1 MGPSDAA
8 AKSSAGITF
17 GATPATPRAGLGV
30 GKMRPSEFDDPAFL
44 DRLRGGDPAAYRSL
58 IRRFHRSLTSVA
70 ASVIGSHAQAEEVVQ
85 DAWLAVFSGIGR
97 FEGRSSVVTW
107 LFTIVLNR
115 ARSRAS
121 RERRLVA
128 LPSGLDGAEPGERGV
143 PLSAFR
149 PDGHWIEAPRLWD
162 DVNPERIV
170 GGRQLWDLVQE
181 FIETLAHGQRA
192 VLVLR
197 DIEGCTAEEA
207 CELLKITAE
216 NQRVLLHRARS
227 RVREAI
233 DAATAGTL
241 PAAAAT
247 SVRPP
252 SGRASR
258 RRLVGWLTELARV
271 AVRVRS
277 VGRSWVHPSN
287 VAAFR

>member
-1 MGPSDAA
+1 
-8 AKSSAGITF
+8 
-17 GATPATPRAGLGV
+17 
-30 GKMRPSEFDDPAFL
+30 MRPSEFDDPAFL
-44 DRLRGGDPAAYRSL
+44 DRLRRGDPAAYRAL

-70 ASVIGSHAQAEEVVQ
+70 ASVIGSQAQAEEVVQ
-85 DAWLAVFSGIGR
+85 DAWLAVFIGIGR

-128 LPSGLDGAEPGERGV
+128 LPAGLDGGEPGERGV

-149 PDGHWIEAPRLWD
+149 PDGHWIEEPRLWD

-197 DIEGCTAEEA
+197 DIEGYSAEEA
-207 CELLKITAE
+207 CELLKLTAE

-227 RVREAI
+227 RVREAV
-233 DAATAGTL
+233 DAATAGAL
-241 PAAAAT
+241 PA
-247 SVRPP
+247 
-252 SGRASR
+252 SGAKPVSPLSREASR
-258 RRLVGWLTELARV
+258 RGPVDRLTGPARMV
-271 AVRVRS
+271 VWIHSIWRPGVQP
-277 VGRSWVHPSN
+277 HN
-287 VAAFR
+287 VATVP